1 VRASTRTTETTLGK
15 AAVASIAGE
24 PSAVGLSDAGGVF
37 SAHNPARVIDPKTVV
52 LRITSEQKRI
62 LLFYPIIPGILLFAN
77 LCF

>member
-1 VRASTRTTETTLGK
+1 
-15 AAVASIAGE
+15 
-24 PSAVGLSDAGGVF
+24 VF